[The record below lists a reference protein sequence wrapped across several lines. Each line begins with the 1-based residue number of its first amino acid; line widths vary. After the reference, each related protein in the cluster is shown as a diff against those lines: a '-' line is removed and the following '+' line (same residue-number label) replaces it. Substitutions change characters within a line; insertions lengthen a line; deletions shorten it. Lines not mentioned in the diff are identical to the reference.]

1 MTLQPKPR
9 AEHIVLGMRLH
20 AMTKRELV
28 RLLSEAISRNA
39 CMVVGHHN
47 LHSLYLYHHDADMR
61 RFYGRADCI
70 YIDGMSL
77 VLIGRLL
84 GIRLRREQRSTLL
97 DWIRPLLR
105 EAAANG
111 WRVFFLG
118 ATHEVGQR
126 ALAVCRVEF
135 PGLQME
141 TAHGFFDATSWSRES
156 QCVRSAINAYRPHLL
171 LVGMGMPRQERW
183 IVQESP
189 VLEANVIL
197 ACGATM
203 NYLAGV
209 VSTPPRWLG
218 RFGLEWS
225 YRFLMEPKRLWRR
238 YLIEPWFALRLLV
251 REWIVR

>member
-1 MTLQPKPR
+1 
-9 AEHIVLGMRLH
+9 
-20 AMTKRELV
+20 MTKRELV
-28 RLLSEAISRNA
+28 RLIGEAISCNT
-39 CMVVGHHN
+39 CTVIGHHN
-47 LHSLYLYHHDADMR
+47 LHSLYLYHHDAEMR
-61 RFYGRADCI
+61 RFYERADCV

-84 GIRLRREQRSTLL
+84 GKRLRREQRSTLL
-97 DWIRPLLR
+97 DWLHPLLR

-118 ATHEVGQR
+118 ATYEVGQQ
-126 ALAVCRVEF
+126 ALAVCRAEF
-135 PGLQME
+135 PQLQME
-141 TAHGFFDATSWSRES
+141 TAPGFFDARPGSRES
-156 QCVRSAINAYRPHLL
+156 QCVRSAINTYRPHLL

-183 IVQESP
+183 IVHESP
-189 VLEANVIL
+189 VLEANVII

-203 NYLAGV
+203 DYIAGV

-225 YRFLMEPKRLWRR
+225 YRLLMEPKRLWRR

-251 REWIVR
+251 REWVVR